1 MLTRDRELQLYKL
14 LEALTSHAK
23 STRDVRKTLS
33 HFVRD
38 SKDFFQADYA
48 VLFTL
53 EPGKDGGVFTA
64 FPSRD
69 DWDLDLLARFIRM
82 ERPEIPH
89 HLLLAPIRRRSRAWG
104 VLALK
109 RVELP
114 FERGEGHLLTRVA
127 AVMTQLL
134 EELDQARMLEVRDR
148 IDRKIMEELRP
159 KDLFYQILDG
169 LRTLTRYDHSS
180 ALLVRDDTSL
190 TLAAEQI
197 AWTKAKS
204 LSIGLRLPVTEAVL
218 DALASRSI
226 HGFDRSG
233 ESWQDWNESLSGPL
247 PHLLDYNRDRTGMER
262 EACMLVAPVA
272 TGNEIFGV
280 LKIAARE
287 PGSLGTYDARL
298 VERFLSQ
305 VSIAIQN
312 SQRTEYLHARMIEAE
327 KKNIIAEL
335 ARGVSHDVNNAIG
348 AVLPL
353 VQQMKNDIESK
364 EVHPEI
370 FRADLE
376 QIQKSLE
383 VVRRIFGGM
392 ISMSHRGAR
401 RTSEASLRQ
410 ALDGTLAILKDGLER
425 RGIEVTVHL
434 PEGIGDIA
442 GGQSDLEQVLLN
454 LISNARDAMPQGG
467 RLDVSVWADVDG
479 VHVLIVDNGTGI
491 HPEHLPLVQ
500 EPFFTTK
507 PQGTGLGL
515 SICRSIVWEMEGKM
529 MIDSSVTEGTRVHL
543 LFPGS
548 KRTEMEAVNPT
559 PLEDRLPDRAEDPV

>member
-1 MLTRDRELQLYKL
+1 MLTRDRELQLYKF
-14 LEALTSHAK
+14 LEALAPQVK
-23 STRDVRKTLS
+23 STRDMRKTLS
-33 HFVRD
+33 QFVR
-38 SKDFFQADYA
+38 SSREFFQADHA
-48 VLFTL
+48 VLVTL
-53 EPGKDGGVFTA
+53 EPGKEAGIQSA
-64 FPSRD
+64 FPAGG
-69 DWDLDLLARFIRM
+69 DWDLDLLARFIRI

-89 HLLLAPIRRRSRAWG
+89 HLIMAPIRRRNRPWA
-104 VLALK
+104 VLAL
-109 RVELP
+109 RRMAAP
-114 FERGEGHLLTRVA
+114 FERGEGHVLTRVTA
-127 AVMTQLL
+127 GMTQLL

-148 IDRKIMEELRP
+148 IDRKIMGELRP

-180 ALLVRDDTSL
+180 ALLVRDDASL

-204 LSIGLRLPVTEAVL
+204 NAIGLRLPMTEAL
-218 DALASRSI
+218 IEALAEGSM
-226 HGFDRSG
+226 HGFDRRG
-233 ESWQDWNESLSGPL
+233 ETWQEWNGSPSSTLAQ
-247 PHLLDYNRDRTGMER
+247 LLDYNRGREGVER

-272 TGNEIFGV
+272 MGKEIFGV

-305 VSIAIQN
+305 VSMAIQN

-353 VQQMKNDIESK
+353 VQQMKNDIETGELRP
-364 EVHPEI
+364 EV
-370 FRADLE
+370 FREDLDQIE
-376 QIQKSLE
+376 QSLK

-392 ISMSHRGAR
+392 ISMSHRGSR

-425 RGIEVTVHL
+425 RGIEVTVQL
-434 PEGIGDIA
+434 SEGIGLIA

-467 RLDVSVWADVDG
+467 RLDVTARADADG

-491 HPEHLPLVQ
+491 HPEHLALVQ

-529 MIDSSVTEGTRVHL
+529 TIESSLTEGTRVHL

-548 KRTEMEAVNPT
+548 KWTDPHANQPAREHA
-559 PLEDRLPDRAEDPV
+559 PDRAGDPV